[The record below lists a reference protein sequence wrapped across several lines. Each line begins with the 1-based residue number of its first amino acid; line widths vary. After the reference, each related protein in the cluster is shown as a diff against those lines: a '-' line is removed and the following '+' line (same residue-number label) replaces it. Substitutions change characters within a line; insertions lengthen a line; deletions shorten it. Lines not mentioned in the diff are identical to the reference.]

1 MRRFDVQ
8 RYFQLLPWGNTL
20 VVQQAPAQISL
31 ALGSHSRCSHTAC
44 SKKNARQNYLA
55 AHVIP
60 RPPAREAQFIAIC
73 YIQPMPMKLISNKV
87 LREFALLHPD
97 AGQPLQD
104 FRYLMEKGTFG
115 NFAQLKATFASVDKV
130 GDRFVFNIGG
140 NKYRLVAAIAFQAG
154 LVWVKAVLL
163 HKDYDKGDWK

>member
-1 MRRFDVQ
+1 
-8 RYFQLLPWGNTL
+8 
-20 VVQQAPAQISL
+20 
-31 ALGSHSRCSHTAC
+31 
-44 SKKNARQNYLA
+44 
-55 AHVIP
+55 
-60 RPPAREAQFIAIC
+60 
-73 YIQPMPMKLISNKV
+73 MPMKLISNKV
-87 LREFALLHPD
+87 LREFALLHPE

-130 GDRFVFNIGG
+130 GDRFVFNICG

-154 LVWVKAVLL
+154 LVWVKAVLP